1 METGCMAAWLIPF
14 DNYTQRW
21 LRQRNSATVSIEAG
35 HTSLPQDSDAFARDY
50 NYPTLSWGMALHLS
64 QTTLNRDHDRTDPAG
79 YDSRLGNSLSF
90 YGKFSRPVVRWGRWS
105 AGYTLSFGV
114 AWHDKKYHPH
124 TNIDDVL
131 IGSRWTMYYSSGLYM
146 GFRFLKEWTL
156 KAGVAYF
163 HHSNGALNRP
173 NKGSNNIGPTLA
185 LAWTPAEEAIEERG
199 RKFTSPPFH
208 RYFYATVLLGIG
220 GKTFDSD
227 WRRTQYTVGKDNP
240 DYLTSRF
247 HVSPVYEFQTAFMYR
262 YARRWASGIGI
273 DAEYLD
279 LSGTSGDIARYDRWS
294 VGLAAQHEVFY
305 GHLSLR
311 MALGCYLHHS
321 KAERKA
327 ELENT
332 YYENIGVFYTFPHF
346 IGLKV
351 GINVKAHYTKADY
364 SSLRVVIPIA
374 TINK

>member
-1 METGCMAAWLIPF
+1 METGCMAAWQIPF

-173 NKGSNNIGPTLA
+173 NKGSNNVGPTLA

-208 RYFYATVLLGIG
+208 RYFYATVL
-220 GKTFDSD
+220 
-227 WRRTQYTVGKDNP
+227 
-240 DYLTSRF
+240 
-247 HVSPVYEFQTAFMYR
+247 
-262 YARRWASGIGI
+262 
-273 DAEYLD
+273 
-279 LSGTSGDIARYDRWS
+279 
-294 VGLAAQHEVFY
+294 
-305 GHLSLR
+305 
-311 MALGCYLHHS
+311 
-321 KAERKA
+321 
-327 ELENT
+327 
-332 YYENIGVFYTFPHF
+332 
-346 IGLKV
+346 
-351 GINVKAHYTKADY
+351 
-364 SSLRVVIPIA
+364 
-374 TINK
+374 